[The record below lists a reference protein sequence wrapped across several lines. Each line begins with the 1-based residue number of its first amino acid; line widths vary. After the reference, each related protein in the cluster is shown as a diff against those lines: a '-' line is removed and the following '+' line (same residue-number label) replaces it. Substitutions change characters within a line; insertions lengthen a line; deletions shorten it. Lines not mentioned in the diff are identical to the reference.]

1 MSLHSPMLGAIDA
14 EDADEPTCTLS
25 YIRRRL
31 GRLDF
36 REGRMVKYLGL
47 LIQDRGFPPPLPDMI
62 GSRLVLTVTPRSRW
76 LRPAVD
82 AWLEDTLPPDNAGQV
97 DHVARQAAAAAM
109 DAAAF
114 NLGGPLRLVAGGR
127 P

>member
-1 MSLHSPMLGAIDA
+1 MSLHSPVGLSSA
-14 EDADEPTCTLS
+14 EDADEPTCTLY

-31 GRLDF
+31 GRPDF
-36 REGRMVKYLGL
+36 KEGRMVKYVGL
-47 LIQDRGFPPPLPDMI
+47 LIAEKGFPPPLPDMV
-62 GSRLVLTVTPRSRW
+62 GKRLVEHVTVRSRW
-76 LRPAVD
+76 LRHAVD

-97 DHVARQAAAAAM
+97 DKVALQAAAADM

-114 NLGGPLRLVAGGR
+114 NLGGGLRVIAGGR